1 VVSEDGWKVCLRD
14 KDSNELYNLND
25 DPWES
30 CDLYSNRQYAPI
42 ISHLAGQIHRWQ
54 DCADDTLKL

>member
-1 VVSEDGWKVCLRD
+1 MGVISGRSLKY